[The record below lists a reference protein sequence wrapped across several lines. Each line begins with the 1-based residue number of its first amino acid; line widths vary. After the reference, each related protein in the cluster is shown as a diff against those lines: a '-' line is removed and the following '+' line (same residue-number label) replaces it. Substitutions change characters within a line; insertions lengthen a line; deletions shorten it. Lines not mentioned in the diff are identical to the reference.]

1 MNRKSVS
8 VGINRY
14 EEKRYN
20 QFLRKLQKPFEFYS
34 LEQKQTDVI
43 SGKVTLYDVI
53 PIGTGWEKEN

>member
-8 VGINRY
+8 VGLNRY

-34 LEQKQTDVI
+34 LEQKTNRRNFRESNTV
-43 SGKVTLYDVI
+43 
-53 PIGTGWEKEN
+53 

>member
-20 QFLRKLQKPFEFYS
+20 RFLRKLQKPF
-34 LEQKQTDVI
+34 DVYYLVEI
-43 SGKVTLYDVI
+43 PNRRTLR
-53 PIGTGWEKEN
+53 ENNTV